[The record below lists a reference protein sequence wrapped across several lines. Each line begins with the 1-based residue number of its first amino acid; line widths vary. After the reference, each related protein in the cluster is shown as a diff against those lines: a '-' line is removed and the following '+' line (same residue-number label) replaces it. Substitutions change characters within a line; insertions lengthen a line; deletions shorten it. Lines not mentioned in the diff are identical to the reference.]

1 MTWSLLYPA
10 SLRMLSLHKASA
22 LAVCLFACKHD
33 NVKVSTLLYYTTLLH
48 TLHYFT
54 TLHDNVKV
62 SQSAS
67 LPPLCLPF
75 VHLSLGTCTCT
86 VLRGFGFRV
95 RVSGLGFRVYC

>member
-1 MTWSLLYPA
+1 MWSLLYPA

-22 LAVCLFACKHD
+22 LAFACK
-33 NVKVSTLLYYTTLLH
+33 
-48 TLHYFT
+48 
-54 TLHDNVKV
+54 HDNVKV

-95 RVSGLGFRVYC
+95 RVSGSGFRVYC